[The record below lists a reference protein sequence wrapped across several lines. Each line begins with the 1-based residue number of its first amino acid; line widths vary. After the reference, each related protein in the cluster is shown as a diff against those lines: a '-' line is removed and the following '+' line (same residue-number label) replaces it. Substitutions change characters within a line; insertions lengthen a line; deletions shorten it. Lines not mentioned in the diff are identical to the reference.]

1 MNPVSIVKRRKVS
14 INKSSHTKIMIQFK
28 EEEVCRLMRSVT
40 YYRDNVT
47 GNDDMWDRYDD
58 LIAKLS
64 AYGEEVSPSKVDCTN
79 K

>member
-1 MNPVSIVKRRKVS
+1 
-14 INKSSHTKIMIQFK
+14 MIQFK
-28 EEEVCRLMRSVT
+28 EDEVCRLMRSVT

-47 GNDDMWDRYDD
+47 GSDAMWDRYDD
-58 LIAKLS
+58 LIVKLS